1 MTKPFQELFD
11 RVNIY
16 NEFLRSSEMRMELI
30 ENNHAIASLCADS
43 RLLNCY
49 GYIHGGAIY
58 SLADTA
64 CGICAMTNAP
74 DAVTLNG
81 LLNFVHPG
89 RAGMM
94 YAEAKTVHSGK
105 TTGVY
110 EVRVY
115 NEENDTIA
123 AGTFTMFL
131 FRDKK
136 PNPDAPHKKRNQ
148 REK

>member
-1 MTKPFQELFD
+1 MSKPFQELYD

-16 NEFLRSSEMRMELI
+16 NEFLKDSEMRMQLI
-30 ENNHAIASLCADS
+30 EENHVIAKLNADQ
-43 RLLNCY
+43 RLLNFY

-94 YAEAKTVHSGK
+94 YAEAKTVHSGR

-115 NEENDTIA
+115 NEDNETIA
-123 AGTFTMFL
+123 TGTFTMFL

-136 PNPDAPHKKRNQ
+136 PNANNKKQ
-148 REK
+148 

>member
-1 MTKPFQELFD
+1 MSQPFQELYD

-16 NEFLRSSEMRMELI
+16 TEFLKDSEMRMQLI
-30 ENNHAIASLCADS
+30 EENHVIAKLNADQ
-43 RLLNCY
+43 RLLNFY

-81 LLNFVHPG
+81 SLNFIHPG

-94 YAEAKTVHSGK
+94 YAEARTLHSGR

-115 NEENDTIA
+115 DENDETIA

-131 FRDKK
+131 YRDKK
-136 PNPDAPHKKRNQ
+136 PSANNKK
-148 REK
+148 